1 MEPRIIIADD
11 HHLFRSGLKTM
22 LERQHFQVIAEAGD
36 GRQAARLTAKFKP
49 DAVITDISMPDRNG
63 VELIRQMHREFPA
76 VKVVVVSM
84 HDEIRLIMES
94 FAAGASGYLLKDSA
108 FEELCTAMKTVL
120 AGRKYVSPAFADA
133 VVDRAVAH
141 RLSRTRCEIAGISG
155 REREVLQLVAEGKST
170 KEIAAGLYISV
181 KTVETHRTR
190 IMKRLNLS
198 NIAQLTKFAIR
209 EGITSV
215 Q

>member
-1 MEPRIIIADD
+1 MEARIIIVDD
-11 HHLFRSGLKTM
+11 HPLFRAGLKTM
-22 LERQHFQVIAEAGD
+22 LEQQRFRVVAEAGD
-36 GRQAARLTAKFKP
+36 GRQAARVTAKLKP
-49 DAVITDISMPDRNG
+49 DAVITDISMPERNG
-63 VELIRQMHREFPA
+63 VELIRHMNREFSA
-76 VKVVVVSM
+76 MKVVVVSM

-108 FEELCTAMKTVL
+108 FEELCMAMKTVL
-120 AGRKYVSPAFADA
+120 AGRKYVSPAFADT
-133 VVDRAVAH
+133 VIERAVAH
-141 RLSRTRCEIAGISG
+141 RLSQSRCEVAGISG

-190 IMKRLNLS
+190 IMNRLNLS